1 MTRLMLSPRWS
12 LASMALG
19 TLGVILASA
28 AAPEGQAV
36 LAGLG
41 PPPLYTALVEGE
53 LEPAGRIQNQRVT
66 VDRFEFELT
75 NGDLYLLAPLGGDPV
90 IAVFLG
96 DGAVRSYPPDGVEH
110 QQLERFLDDDDFLE
124 EPFDRFLFWF
134 TDDTG
139 LRLRELAN
147 GSPGRDADDAQD
159 LLDDRREE
167 LLEHQLMNPD
177 GRLLADLLTFEGAD
191 STRVTRPYF
200 YAQIDSDDHGWISVE
215 IEPLN
220 REEVQVVRFD
230 RGRKVADYWMGFHA
244 LSDFSDQ
251 VRNAAFDGFPRDP
264 AVAGKL
270 DEDDDGDDDDWHARD
285 LGLSPRP
292 LVPEHEGWTR
302 RAIVSRTDVDLA
314 LEGNGDA
321 KASAAL
327 VVEPLVPLTTLRL
340 RISPV
345 FEVTDVRWH
354 SAVPANPEDVRDV
367 TLLTGG
373 SDEPDEPVALSGE
386 PLHYVRATHKRRLND
401 DLHEPWVTIAL
412 PRLFGPG
419 ETFVIEL
426 AYEGEL
432 IEYLRDGRTY
442 LLKDVLNWVPNH
454 AHNRGTPGSRTSVI
468 YRVPERFRIAS
479 GSTLI
484 DERVVDSTRIMR
496 WVSDEP
502 VSSMSFNLGRFDVTD
517 VDTEGPPRI
526 TVYSD
531 RTHRGF
537 APGNKAKTIADLTGA
552 IETYTDYFGPYPFDS
567 LLVTETTTYNGLA
580 FPGLVLLSFQAFGE
594 LYTGEAELF
603 RAHEVAHQWW
613 GIAVEFKD
621 YRDQWLSEGFA
632 QYSAALY
639 ALSGMQKEDQFL
651 EMLEAWRLD
660 VLGEV
665 NIGQGLGRHYGF
677 RPEMMRR
684 SDGHESGPLVV
695 GYRLRSGDTPFDYRI
710 LVYEKGAFVLH
721 MLRMMLTDLDTD
733 DDTRF
738 RDLMRGF
745 VADHRV
751 EAASTD
757 AFEAA
762 VTRAFGEPMDWFFD
776 QWVYG
781 VDVPTYRP
789 DLTVSQLIDQDD
801 PFVLHGTIRQE
812 DVPDGFRMPVPI
824 RIRFDDRP
832 PIVRR
837 VWVDADTVEI
847 EIRLPAEPSEID
859 FNYHHGVLADVR

>member
-1 MTRLMLSPRWS
+1 
-12 LASMALG
+12 MALG

-36 LAGLG
+36 PAGLG

-66 VDRFEFELT
+66 IDRFEFELT
-75 NGDLYLLAPLGGDPV
+75 NGDLYLLAPLEGNPA

-96 DGAVRSYPPDGVEH
+96 DGVVRSYPPDGVEH

-139 LRLRELAN
+139 LRLRALADDFQ
-147 GSPGRDADDAQD
+147 GRNADDAQD

-167 LLEHQLMNPD
+167 LLEHQLWNPD
-177 GRLLADLLTFEGAD
+177 ARVLADLLTPAGAAP
-191 STRVTRPYF
+191 THATRPFF

-220 REEVQVVRFD
+220 REEVQLVRFD

-251 VRNAAFDGFPRDP
+251 VRGAAFDGFPRDP
-264 AVAGKL
+264 GVVGKL
-270 DEDDDGDDDDWHARD
+270 DEGDDGDDDDWHARD

-292 LVPEHEGWTR
+292 LAPEHEGWTR
-302 RAIVSRTDVDLA
+302 RATVSRTDVDLA
-314 LEGNGDA
+314 LKGNGDA

-327 VVEPLVPLTTLRL
+327 VVEPRVPLTSLRL
-340 RISPV
+340 RLSPV
-345 FEVTDVRWH
+345 MEVTDVRWH
-354 SAVPANPEDVRDV
+354 SAVPANPEDVRNV

-386 PLHYVRATHKRRLND
+386 PLHYARATHERRFND

-412 PRLFGPG
+412 PRVFGPG

-432 IEYLRDGRTY
+432 IEDLRDGRTY
-442 LLKDVLNWVPNH
+442 VLKDVLNWMPNH
-454 AHNRGTPGSRTSVI
+454 AHNRGTPGTRTSVT
-468 YRVPERFRIAS
+468 YRVPERFRVAS
-479 GSTLI
+479 GSTLV
-484 DERVVDSTRIMR
+484 DERVVDDTRIMR

-502 VSSMSFNLGRFDVTD
+502 VSSMSFNLGRFDVTY
-517 VDTEGPPRI
+517 VETEGPPRI
-526 TVYSD
+526 TVYGD

-537 APGNKAKTIADLTGA
+537 APGNKDKTIADLTGA
-552 IETYTDYFGPYPFDS
+552 IEIFSDYFGPYPFDS
-567 LLVTETTTYNGLA
+567 LLLTETRTYNGLA

-594 LYTGEAELF
+594 LHTGEAEFF

-613 GIAVEFKD
+613 GIGVEFKD

-651 EMLEAWRLD
+651 EMLDAWQLD

-677 RPEMMRR
+677 RPEVMRR

-695 GYRLRSGDTPFDYRI
+695 GYRLRSGDTPFDYRL

-721 MLRMMLTDLDTD
+721 MLRMMLTDLDTG

-762 VTRAFGEPMDWFFD
+762 VTRTFGEPMDWFFD

-789 DLTVSQLIDQDD
+789 DLTVSPLIDQDN

-824 RIRFDDRP
+824 RILFDDRP
-832 PIVRR
+832 SITHR
-837 VWVDADTVEI
+837 VWVDADTVDV
-847 EIRLPAEPSEID
+847 EIRLPAEPSEIE

>member
-1 MTRLMLSPRWS
+1 
-12 LASMALG
+12 MALV
-19 TLGVILASA
+19 TLGLILAYA

-36 LAGLG
+36 PAGLG
-41 PPPLYTALVEGE
+41 PPPMYTALIEGE
-53 LEPAGRIQNQRVT
+53 LEPAGRIQNQRFT

-75 NGDLYLLAPLGGDPV
+75 SGDLYLLAPLDGDPA

-96 DGAVRSYPPDGVEH
+96 DGVVRAYPPDGVEH
-110 QQLERFLDDDDFLE
+110 QQVERFLDDDDLIE
-124 EPFDRFLFWF
+124 EPFDRFFFWF

-139 LRLRELAN
+139 LRLRALAD
-147 GSPGRDADDAQD
+147 GSPGRDIDDARD

-177 GRLLADLLTFEGAD
+177 GRVLADLLTLEGVN
-191 STRVTRPYF
+191 STRETRRFF

-220 REEVQVVRFD
+220 REEVQVARFD
-230 RGRKVADYWMGFHA
+230 RRRKVADIWMGVHA
-244 LSDFSDQ
+244 LSDFGDQ
-251 VRNAAFDGFPRDP
+251 VRSAAFDGFPRDP
-264 AVAGKL
+264 EAAGKL
-270 DEDDDGDDDDWHARD
+270 DEGTGDDDDDWHARD

-292 LVPEHEGWTR
+292 LTPDREGWTR
-302 RAIVSRTDVDLA
+302 QAVVSRTDVDLA
-314 LEGNGDA
+314 LKGNGDA
-321 KASAAL
+321 TASAAL
-327 VVEPLVPLTTLRL
+327 VVEPRVSLAALRL

-345 FEVTDVRWH
+345 LEVTDVRWR
-354 SAVPANPEDVRDV
+354 SAVPTNPEDVRDV
-367 TLLTGG
+367 TLLTGE

-386 PLHYVRATHKRRLND
+386 PLHYARATHERRLND

-412 PRLFGPG
+412 PRVFGPG

-432 IEYLRDGRTY
+432 VEYLRDGRTY
-442 LLKDVLNWVPNH
+442 VLKNPLNWMPSH
-454 AHNRGTPGSRTSVI
+454 PHNRGTPGSRSSLT
-468 YRVPERFRIAS
+468 YRVPERFRVAS

-484 DERVVDSTRIMR
+484 DERVVDGTRIMR

-502 VSSMSFNLGRFDVTD
+502 VGSMSFNLGRFNVTD
-517 VDTEGPPRI
+517 VEDEGPPRI
-526 TVYSD
+526 TVYGD
-531 RTHRGF
+531 RNHRGF
-537 APGNKAKTIADLTGA
+537 APGNMAKTVADLTGA
-552 IETYTDYFGPYPFDS
+552 LQTYTDYFGPYPFDS
-567 LLVTETTTYNGLA
+567 LLVTETPTYNGLA

-594 LYTGEAELF
+594 LHTGEAELF

-613 GIAVEFKD
+613 GIGVEFKD

-651 EMLEAWRLD
+651 EMLDAWRID
-660 VLGEV
+660 VLGQV
-665 NIGQGLGRHYGF
+665 NIGQGRGRHYGF
-677 RPEMMRR
+677 RPEAMRR

-695 GYRLRSGDTPFDYRI
+695 GYRLRSADTPFDYRL

-721 MLRMMLTDLDTD
+721 MLRLMLADLETG

-751 EAASTD
+751 EPASTV

-762 VTRAFGEPMDWFFD
+762 VTRAFGEPMGWFFD

-789 DLTVSQLIDQDD
+789 DLTVSPLLDQDD
-801 PFVLHGTIRQE
+801 SFVLHGTIRQE
-812 DVPDGFRMPVPI
+812 DVPDGFRMVVPI
-824 RIRFDDRP
+824 LIRFDDRP
-832 PIVRR
+832 SIARR
-837 VWVDADTVEI
+837 VWVDADTVEV
-847 EIRLPAEPSEID
+847 EIPLPAEPSEIE
-859 FNYHHGVLADVR
+859 FNYHHAVLADVR